1 MRRALLVILVFIG
14 LISTSFAQTSYKFGV
29 VPQFEPRKLSDTWT
43 PIIAEL
49 EKRTGFHLEMVGSA
63 RIPEFEQEFTQGNYD
78 FAYMNPYH
86 ALVAQRAQKYVP
98 LVRDGGQDLFGVL
111 VVAKDGPIK
120 QLADLEGQT
129 VSFPAP
135 NALGASLLMRAD
147 LDRVL
152 KIKIKPMWAQTHT
165 SAYLNVA
172 LGRAA
177 AAGGVMGTFKEVSE
191 NIRNNLKIIY
201 ETRHMP
207 PHPVMAHPRIPI
219 ADQEKMRQAF
229 LDLGSTPEGAALLA
243 KVPIKKIIAAK
254 AEDYALIADWGL
266 ENYYVKETE

>member
-172 LGRAA
+172 LGKAA

-254 AEDYALIADWGL
+254 ADDYALIADWGL